1 MTTNE
6 NVTKLRA
13 RIESILSQYGIENVR
28 SDQPLFSSGMLDSIA
43 AVQVLLQLENDFQ
56 VDLSDEDFDITYID
70 TLQSLEQFLA
80 DRQK

>member
-1 MTTNE
+1 
-6 NVTKLRA
+6 
-13 RIESILSQYGIENVR
+13 
-28 SDQPLFSSGMLDSIA
+28 MLDSIA

>member
-1 MTTNE
+1 
-6 NVTKLRA
+6 
-13 RIESILSQYGIENVR
+13 
-28 SDQPLFSSGMLDSIA
+28 MLDSIA

-70 TLQSLEQFLA
+70 TLQSLELFLA